1 MSAVLGPIHQ
11 WMFDKIRLQEQL
23 TREIAER
30 AVDNGW
36 EREDNALIQKCIR
49 EDNRTLEEAVD
60 ISNIHGS
67 LSGLIDEAESAYGEL
82 VTSLLFGHPERWEEI
97 ETLAYNFGT
106 HHAANDAADPTEV
119 YRIFTSTLLSGMPCD
134 RVEEITEQDEN
145 HFAWDVTADLHGT
158 WWQDPA
164 RYYALRRKIMEG
176 MLAPT
181 DYRLI
186 SSSWDHYCIERKAS

>member
-23 TREIAER
+23 TGEIAEK
-30 AVDNGW
+30 AVEIGW
-36 EREDNALIQKCIR
+36 EDRESALIEKCTK

-60 ISNIHGS
+60 LSNIHGS

-82 VTSLLFGHPERWEEI
+82 VSTLLSGHPERWAEI
-97 ETLAYNFGT
+97 EALAYDFGT
-106 HHAANDAADPTEV
+106 RHAANDAADPTEV
-119 YRIFTSTLLSGMPCD
+119 YRIITGTLLSGMPCD
-134 RVEEITEQDEN
+134 RAEEITEQDEN
-145 HFAWDVTADLHGT
+145 HFAWEVTADLHGA

-164 RYYALRRKIMEG
+164 RYYALRRKVIEG

-181 DYRLI
+181 DYELV